1 MQPEETVPVQRVSLL
16 TIFLVFFKV
25 GAFTIGGGYAMLPV
39 IQREVVHR
47 HKWLKQ
53 SVFFDSLIVTQS
65 IPGPLALN
73 NAIII
78 GQRLRGF
85 SGGIIAALGVI
96 TPSVLV
102 ILAVVSFFFPY
113 FRHNTYVQAVFYGL
127 RPAVVALITAAAL
140 NLARELLR
148 SWASAILAAVLLAVN
163 LLFEIHPIVIMLIGG
178 LAGLVI
184 FWKRE
189 G

>member
-1 MQPEETVPVQRVSLL
+1 MQPEETAQVQQVSLL
-16 TIFLVFFKV
+16 TIFLVFLKV

-47 HKWLKQ
+47 KKWLDQ
-53 SVFFDSLIVTQS
+53 SVFLDSLIVTQS

-85 SGGIIAALGVI
+85 SGGLIAALGVI
-96 TPSVLV
+96 TPPILV
-102 ILAVVSFFFPY
+102 ILAVASFLFPY
-113 FRHNTYVQAVFYGL
+113 FRHNIYVQAVFYGL

-148 SWASAILAAVLLAVN
+148 GWGSAILTAVLLAAS
-163 LLFEIHPIVIMLIGG
+163 LLFEIHPIAIMLGGG
-178 LAGLVI
+178 LIGLVI
-184 FWKRE
+184 FWKWKV
-189 G
+189 